1 MVFLKGFKDNGFPAD
16 GDICH
21 FERVNRGVTFH
32 SLWVENFRR
41 VKMEKIR
48 WKKEYSSGLIYLDNH
63 RRNYIDI
70 VNELIDV
77 LNRKNCTT
85 RLPMVFHR
93 LGFYIEDYFAKKEM
107 AIRDS
112 PTINLT
118 EYKKEHQ
125 RFTAAI
131 YEFQERYRKGEQNI
145 CEDMVLFMIGWFEQ
159 YIRMFG
165 SEAPDYMRS
174 KGFE

>member
-32 SLWVENFRR
+32 SLWVENFRS

-145 CEDMVLFMIGWFEQ
+145 CEEMVLFMIGWFEQ

>member
-1 MVFLKGFKDNGFPAD
+1 MGFLKGFKDNGFPPD
-16 GDICH
+16 GDIYH
-21 FERVNRGVTFH
+21 FERIKRGVTFH
-32 SLWVENFRR
+32 SHWVVYIRSVN
-41 VKMEKIR
+41 MEKIA

-70 VNELIDV
+70 VNELIDI
-77 LNRKNCTT
+77 LNRKNCAT
-85 RLPMVFHR
+85 RLPLVFHR

-125 RFTAAI
+125 RFTTAI
-131 YEFQERYRKGEQNI
+131 YEFQERYRQGDHNI
-145 CEDMVLFMIGWFEQ
+145 CQEMALFMIGWLEH
-159 YIRMFG
+159 YITRFG
-165 SEAPDYMRS
+165 SEAPEYMRS